1 MQESPSLKSGWL
13 AENKPL
19 SWKKPNISLYK
30 SFSKILLQTGSKDT
44 ARWFF
49 KVCLSP
55 FYWIGI
61 ILTFFHSHWY
71 IPLSMQWLKLSL
83 NGLQMEV
90 LHMFIMQI
98 LILLWP
104 CALFGPSFAVIIS
117 MASFFRLFVVQ
128 IQNATLEGSHY
139 QLLKKCF
146 LEIFRKVPNKC
157 QLLPSL
163 MSISLELYK

>member
-1 MQESPSLKSGWL
+1 MQESPSLKSDWL

-19 SWKKPNISLYK
+19 SRKKPNISLYK
-30 SFSKILLQTGSKDT
+30 SFSKILLQAGSKDT
-44 ARWFF
+44 PR
-49 KVCLSP
+49 P

-83 NGLQMEV
+83 DGLQMEE

-104 CALFGPSFAVIIS
+104 CALFGPSFAVILS
-117 MASFFRLFVVQ
+117 MASLKILTEDSLSFV
-128 IQNATLEGSHY
+128 L
-139 QLLKKCF
+139 
-146 LEIFRKVPNKC
+146 
-157 QLLPSL
+157 
-163 MSISLELYK
+163 